1 MRLVCFAIS
10 EINSGFIYKRR
21 SKVSGYLFLQKVM
34 AMMRAEG
41 GELRGAESVSGV
53 GGPVDLANREQSGLE
68 GNQSNDKR

>member
-34 AMMRAEG
+34 AMSRAE

-53 GGPVDLANREQSGLE
+53 GGPVDLANGGQSI
-68 GNQSNDKR
+68 K